1 MKWIPVPIVMAMIV
15 GAMIKF
21 GTGMITSLEGTPL
34 IVGTAI
40 LVYLFSSRYIKKVP
54 PILMSFVAGGIL
66 AAIMGEFQSSSME
79 AGFTL
84 PQVLLPT
91 FSFESIISVS
101 IPLTL
106 LVIGAENAQAI
117 AS

>member
-1 MKWIPVPIVMAMIV
+1 M
-15 GAMIKF
+15 
-21 GTGMITSLEGTPL
+21 T
-34 IVGTAI
+34 
-40 LVYLFSSRYIKKVP
+40 

-79 AGFTL
+79 AGFSL
-84 PQVLLPT
+84 PQLLLPT

-106 LVIGAENAQAI
+106 LVIWAENDQAI
-117 AS
+117 GVLMA